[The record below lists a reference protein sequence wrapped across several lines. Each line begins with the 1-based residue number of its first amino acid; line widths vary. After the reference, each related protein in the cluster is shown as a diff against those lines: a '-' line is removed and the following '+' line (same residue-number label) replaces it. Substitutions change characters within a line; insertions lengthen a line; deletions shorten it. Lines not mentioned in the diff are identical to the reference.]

1 MTLTAPAA
9 PALATERQVAFL
21 RDLLGT
27 RVAPEWVATTIL
39 RTPALDTL
47 ARAEASRLI
56 DALLPAPRKS
66 VEAYTPAASPARAGL
81 AEALSAIPKSKYA
94 VPAGHLAGALQDYT
108 LTNDLLFVEVREYRG
123 TLFMRRLSGAPGAFS
138 RARFTAR
145 DTLAVARVLAQRPVE
160 YITQFGQHYTCCG
173 RCAAPLTDSASRARF
188 LGPDCARQ
196 LGVL

>member
-1 MTLTAPAA
+1 MLTETLTYAS
-9 PALATERQVAFL
+9 ERQVAYL
-21 RDLLGT
+21 TSLLARRVVPAEIAALVAGGTSYLT
-27 RVAPEWVATTIL
+27 RV
-39 RTPALDTL
+39 D
-47 ARAEASRLI
+47 ASKAI
-56 DALLPAPRKS
+56 DALLAAPLAPAGQVR
-66 VEAYTPAASPARAGL
+66 VEMS
-81 AEALSAIPKSKYA
+81 EALSAIPKSKYA

-173 RCAAPLTDSASRARF
+173 KCGAELTDSASRARF